1 MTPSILLAAVLITT
15 VAAVRSTWS
24 PCGLSMLATITP
36 LSELGRGHRY
46 RTTVTW
52 FVVGSVVGGVTLGSA
67 ATALTVGVDSLHLT
81 ARERIVVALVA
92 AALAVLSDLDL
103 GGFHLPVHHRQV
115 NERWLDRFRPWV
127 YGAGFGWQVGT
138 GLATYIMTAAVYLM
152 IGLSALTGM
161 PWLALGL
168 GGVFGLVRGLSVLL
182 GRRITSPETLTAF
195 HRRFFAFGPVV
206 GRFTIAVQLVVTAL
220 FGWLL
225 SPWLALVVGAAA
237 LGGSIVW
244 VERRRSGRTPVRT
257 ATRQRSDRVTAS
269 GGERFPDDDG
279 DGVDGLDAVRLG
291 RVAIGEYGDEVVA
304 AVAVHPTGR
313 VDLPAVN
320 DGEAVLQGHGDA

>member
-1 MTPSILLAAVLITT
+1 MTPWIVFAVAVVTV

-46 RTTVTW
+46 RATASW
-52 FVVGSVVGGVTLGSA
+52 FVVGSVVGGLTLGSA
-67 ATALTVGVDSLHLT
+67 AAALTVGVDSLHLT
-81 ARERIVVALVA
+81 ARERIVVALA
-92 AALAVLSDLDL
+92 ATALAVTSDLDV

-161 PWLALGL
+161 PWLALSVGA
-168 GGVFGLVRGLSVLL
+168 VFGLVRGLSVLL
-182 GRRITSPETLTAF
+182 GRRITSPQALSTF
-195 HRRFFAFGPVV
+195 HGRFVTFGPRV
-206 GRFTIAVQLVVTAL
+206 RRLTIAAQLVATEL
-220 FGWLL
+220 FVWLL
-225 SPWLALVVGAAA
+225 SPWLALAVGVAA
-237 LGGSIVW
+237 LGRGIVW
-244 VERRRSGRTPVRT
+244 ADRRRYRTTARA
-257 ATRQRSDRVTAS
+257 ATRQRSDGVTTS
-269 GGERFPDDDG
+269 RSERFPDDGGDG
-279 DGVDGLDAVRLG
+279 DDGVDAVRLG

-313 VDLPAVN
+313 VDLPTVD